1 MRMSKRSIRRIIVL
15 ALLNHVKSAYDYE
28 LPEEDV
34 RTMMYSDAGLDAL
47 LSFRSDSRL
56 DDLRGALLRLE
67 SGTFGLCLAC
77 KTPIARIHL
86 EGNITRR
93 ICPSCEAGL
102 SHRPFS
108 AGVTAVP
115 ALHN

>member
-1 MRMSKRSIRRIIVL
+1 MSKRSIRRIIVL
-15 ALLNHVKSAYDYE
+15 ELLDQVKSAYYYE

-34 RTMMYSDAGLDAL
+34 KTMMYSDAGIEAL

-56 DDLRGALLRLE
+56 DDLRGALQRLE
-67 SGTFGLCLAC
+67 SGTFGLCIAC

-102 SHRPFS
+102 SHRPFA
-108 AGVTAVP
+108 AGVTVVP
-115 ALHN
+115 ALHH

>member
-1 MRMSKRSIRRIIVL
+1 MSKRSIRRVIVL
-15 ALLNHVKSAYDYE
+15 ELLNHVKSAYDYE

-34 RTMMYSDAGLDAL
+34 RTMMYSDAGIEAL

-56 DDLRGALLRLE
+56 DDLRGALQRLE
-67 SGTFGLCLAC
+67 AGTFGLCIAC

-102 SHRPFS
+102 SHRRLA
-108 AGVTAVP
+108 AGGTGVP
-115 ALHN
+115 ALHR